1 VTIWGVSLAA
11 YLAGLDVNE
20 LAAVLERRPE
30 VLVEPIPC
38 GPAELADRLG
48 GLDSLAAAMFGM
60 DADEMTVART
70 LALAGELS
78 VTELANT
85 MAADLG
91 AVTSIVDRLT
101 GRALAWLA
109 DGRIGLPERLAA
121 HFAAPVAPHR
131 PIALIAR
138 QMRAEDVRI
147 AVAGLG
153 GDPSGTKTELVG
165 RLAALVS
172 DPKVV
177 LEAVARLSRPARRH
191 LALLLDGGAVFM
203 VGGLGGPDEALRK
216 VGLLVGGSPYR
227 GELPREVAVTL
238 LLTACDPIVGS
249 PDPEMSADPQDD
261 GRAAA
266 EVAVL
271 ALTRLLDAAAEAPLA
286 ALKKGGVGARE
297 RQRLARQLG
306 VAEPALGIDIA
317 AALDLIALSPS
328 GYGATEEYSQWR
340 DEPLAQRWAAAAR
353 AWFALEWAPTDR
365 KDGDGEVAPPAPMAS
380 SAGLLRRA
388 LLLAAAGGRSLRAVT
403 AVVDWF
409 CPLHDCDPP
418 ERDRLVDAARREAEL
433 LGVVMGD
440 RLTALGELLLTSG
453 DLGKDAAELLPESRG
468 MLVLQ
473 SDLSAVVSGQVS
485 SAAARVLGASAV
497 SEGSGAAVSW
507 RFSPTSVRAAMDA
520 GWTADALRGELAAV
534 SGRDLPQ
541 PLEYLIGDVA
551 RRHGA
556 VRVRETRCCIS
567 AAEAEI
573 AEILHTRALAKLELH
588 RLAPTVLGTAA
599 APDAVL
605 AAMRK
610 AGFAPMPEDVAGVV
624 VVADRGVGFPAGS
637 GGAGRRR
644 RERPAV
650 AAADLAARVLGHDPG
665 PPESDMHG
673 KLAALNPGLDSAEI
687 ALLVDAL
694 EHGRDVRI
702 HYRNHAGNH
711 SVRDIAP
718 KQLWD
723 RWITAYCYL
732 RSDDRDF
739 AVRGV
744 EAVGPVG

>member
-1 VTIWGVSLAA
+1 MTLAA
-11 YLAGLDVNE
+11 YIARLDVAE
-20 LAAVLERRPE
+20 LAALLERRPE
-30 VLVEPIPC
+30 VLVEPVPHTA
-38 GPAELADRLG
+38 AELADRLG
-48 GLDSLAAAMFGM
+48 GLDSLGAALFTMN
-60 DADEMTVART
+60 ADEMTVART

-78 VTELANT
+78 VTELADT
-85 MAADLG
+85 MAADVD
-91 AVTSIVDRLT
+91 AVNSVVECLV
-101 GRALAWLA
+101 GRALAWRV
-109 DGRIGLPERLAA
+109 DGRVGLPERLAA
-121 HFAAPVAPHR
+121 HLAAPVAPYR

-153 GDPSGTKTELVG
+153 GDPSGTKAELVG
-165 RLAALVS
+165 RLATLVS

-177 LEAVARLSRPARRH
+177 LEAVARLGGPARRH
-191 LALLLDGGAVFM
+191 LALLLDGGVVFM

-238 LLTACDPIVGS
+238 MLTACDPIVGR
-249 PDPEMSADPQDD
+249 PDPELSADPPDD

-271 ALTRLLDAAAEAPLA
+271 ALTSLLDAAAEAPLA

-297 RQRLARQLG
+297 RQRLARRVG

-317 AALDLIALSPS
+317 AALDLIAPSPS
-328 GYGATEEYSQWR
+328 GYRVTEEYGQWR
-340 DEPLAQRWAAAAR
+340 DEPMAQRWAAAAR

-365 KDGDGEVAPPAPMAS
+365 DDGDGEVAPPAPMAS
-380 SAGLLRRA
+380 TAGLLRRA
-388 LLLAAAGGRSLRAVT
+388 LLRAAAGGRSLRAVT
-403 AVVDWF
+403 AFVDWL
-409 CPLHDCDPP
+409 CPLHDYDPT
-418 ERDRLVDAARREAEL
+418 ERDRLLGAARREAEL
-433 LGVVMGD
+433 LGAVTGD
-440 RLTALGELLLTSG
+440 RLTALGELLLSSG

-497 SEGSGAAVSW
+497 PEGSGAAVSW
-507 RFSPTSVRAAMDA
+507 RFSPASVRAAMDA
-520 GWTADALRGELAAV
+520 GWTAEALRGELAAV

-541 PLEYLIGDVA
+541 PLDYLIGDVA

-556 VRVRETRCCIS
+556 VRVRETRCCIT

-588 RLAPTVLGTAA
+588 LLAPTVLGTAC

-605 AAMRK
+605 AALRK
-610 AGFAPMPEDVAGVV
+610 AGFAPMPEDDSGVV
-624 VVADRGVGFPAGS
+624 VAAEGAGVPAGS
-637 GGAGRRR
+637 GGAARRR
-644 RERPAV
+644 RERPGV
-650 AAADLAARVLGHDPG
+650 AAADFATRVLGHDATQPD
-665 PPESDMHG
+665 SDMRG
-673 KLAALNPGLDSAEI
+673 QLVALNPGLDSAEI

-702 HYRNHAGNH
+702 HYRNNAGNH

-744 EAVGPVG
+744 EAVSPVG